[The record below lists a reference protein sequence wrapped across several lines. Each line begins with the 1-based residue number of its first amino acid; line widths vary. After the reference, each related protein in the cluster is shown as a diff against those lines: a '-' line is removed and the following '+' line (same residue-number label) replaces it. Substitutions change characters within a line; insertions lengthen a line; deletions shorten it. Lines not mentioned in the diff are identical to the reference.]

1 MNIKQYLQARQHRI
15 NSFLLSILPPT
26 DQAPSHLHEA
36 MHYAVLNGG
45 KRVRPLLV
53 YATGE
58 AFGIDLNLLDHPA
71 SAIELI
77 HSYSLVHDD
86 LPAMDNDDLRR
97 GLPTCHKAF
106 DEATAILVGDSLQ
119 SLAFQ
124 MLTESQNFLDSK
136 ACVAM
141 LRCLAVASG
150 SYGMAGGQ
158 ALDIKATG
166 QRLDSAQLKQIHD
179 LKTGALIT
187 AAIQLGLACAQIT
200 DKVIIDDFTNFG
212 NLLGLCFQIQDD
224 ILDAEGT
231 EAQTGKGVGKDDAK
245 QKVTFTTHSGLDGAK
260 RSLQDY
266 HLQAL
271 SFLEPYGDNVTV
283 LKGLA
288 NYIVQRN
295 H

>member
-1 MNIKQYLQARQHRI
+1 MNIKQYLLARQQRI

-26 DQAPSHLHEA
+26 DRAPSHLHEA

-58 AFGIDLNLLDHPA
+58 AFNVDLNLLDHPA

-77 HSYSLVHDD
+77 HAYSLVHDD

-97 GLPTCHKAF
+97 GLPTCHMAF

-124 MLTESQNFLDSK
+124 MLTESQNFLDSR

-141 LRCLAVASG
+141 LRCLAIASG

-166 QRLDSAQLKQIHD
+166 QQLDSDQLKQIHD

-200 DKVIIDDFTNFG
+200 DEVIINDFTSFAA
-212 NLLGLCFQIQDD
+212 LMGLCFQIQDD
-224 ILDAEGT
+224 ILDAEGSI
-231 EAQTGKGVGKDDAK
+231 ELTGKEVGKDGAK
-245 QKVTFTTHSGLDGAK
+245 QKVTFTTHAGLDQAK
-260 RSLQDY
+260 RSLQEY
-266 HLQAL
+266 HGQAM
-271 SFLEPYGDNVTV
+271 SFLKPYGNRVIA
-283 LKGLA
+283 LNELA

>member
-1 MNIKQYLQARQHRI
+1 MNIKQYLQARQERI

-26 DQAPSHLHEA
+26 DQSPAHLHKA

-58 AFGIDLNLLDHPA
+58 AFNVDLSLLDHPA
-71 SAIELI
+71 SALELI
-77 HSYSLVHDD
+77 HAYSLVHDD

-124 MLTESQNFLDSK
+124 MLTESHNFLDSK

-141 LRCLAVASG
+141 LRCLAIASG

-166 QRLDSAQLKQIHD
+166 QQLDSEQLKQIHD

-187 AAIQLGLACAQIT
+187 AAIQLGLASAQIT
-200 DKVIIDDFTNFG
+200 DQGIINDFTNFAT
-212 NLLGLCFQIQDD
+212 LLGLCFQIQDD
-224 ILDAEGT
+224 ILDAEGSVA
-231 EAQTGKGVGKDDAK
+231 ETGKEVRKDGTK
-245 QKVTFTTHSGLDGAK
+245 QKVTFITHSGLDEAK
-260 RSLQDY
+260 RSLQQY
-266 HLQAL
+266 HGKAMA
-271 SFLEPYGDNVTV
+271 FLTPYGDSVTA
-283 LKGLA
+283 LKELA
-288 NYIVQRN
+288 NYIIERN